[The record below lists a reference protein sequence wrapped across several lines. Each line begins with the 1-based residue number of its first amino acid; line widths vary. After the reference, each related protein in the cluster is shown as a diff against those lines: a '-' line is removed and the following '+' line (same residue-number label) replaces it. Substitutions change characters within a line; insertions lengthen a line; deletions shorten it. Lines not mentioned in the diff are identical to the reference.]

1 MDILVWSLIAISL
14 CLAAALTF
22 FVWRTRRLR
31 RAATESQPAPSASL
45 PNDPESA
52 GLHIDK
58 NVQFTVYRPETVV
71 PEKWYPL
78 LAFAHLSERRAGATD
93 QEPDPIQE
101 VREQAERILREQPAK
116 YETAK
121 LDRAFSVPRK
131 GMLTFVPL
139 VEGCEFNPPSQSIL
153 WQKDVHKVEFE
164 MMASNAVDG
173 RAVEGQV
180 TIYLGSLI
188 LAEVALRIK
197 VDSQYAPQS
206 EQKVVVRADP
216 YRKIFASY
224 SHRDQEIVEDFEEVV
239 QALGDQF
246 LRDVKTL
253 RSGEVWSEQL
263 EQMIRDANIFQLFWS
278 SNSMISEFVKQEW
291 EYALSLNRA
300 NFIRP
305 VYWEKRFPEKK
316 PDLPPETLR
325 RLHFHRLPTE
335 EEEKRSAV
343 IPPVPA
349 PGGSDAP
356 DDQGPSDTERVIAIS
371 TKPVPAPAPVKLERR
386 RIPIKAL
393 TTAAL
398 GVLLAAVLL
407 PIATIQYFRTGG
419 GANTNSNTSF
429 PTPSSDIAVN
439 VDIDPVAMKSV
450 PGSDGRR
457 YTYRGQSGSYDLVV
471 KNEGSYA
478 ISDVSIVERLSPGLE
493 YVSSTP
499 APARQANQLVEWKQ
513 SQIRPHGEMR
523 IRIFIRLTRNL
534 KAEEELTTQQTIT
547 FRGAGGDL
555 RTIRSTKTPLRRL

>member
-116 YETAK
+116 YEPAK

-173 RAVEGQV
+173 R
-180 TIYLGSLI
+180 
-188 LAEVALRIK
+188 
-197 VDSQYAPQS
+197 
-206 EQKVVVRADP
+206 DP

-356 DDQGPSDTERVIAIS
+356 DDQGPSDIERVIAIS
-371 TKPVPAPAPVKLERR
+371 TKPVPAQAPVKLERR